1 MNTVLWVIQGLLGL
15 IFLLAGSMK
24 LIQPKEKLVSKMAW
38 VEDFSAGKV
47 RLIGTFE
54 ILCAIGIVLPASI
67 GVLPWLS
74 PLASIGLILTMI
86 GAAVTH
92 ARRSEYPMI
101 IINMVLLLLAAF
113 VVYGRFVTA
122 PI

>member
-1 MNTVLWVIQGLLGL
+1 
-15 IFLLAGSMK
+15 
-24 LIQPKEKLVSKMAW
+24 MAW
-38 VEDFSAGKV
+38 VEDISADKV

-67 GVLPWLS
+67 GVLSWLS

-101 IINMVLLLLAAF
+101 IINMALLLLAAF